1 VQEVTDMTHTS
12 PTHRPIAAVVRE
24 VLHTAI
30 DGGHLWGVY
39 ESTSP
44 LSMRRSGWGRFLLTV
59 YPPGTNLA
67 ERRAIT
73 FYRRWPTWGGMILLV
88 AAMITAG
95 LQPSITTMIP
105 FVLVYVAGILIGF
118 VITRRVRSRTRR
130 VTVAVAVTRGRTDVI
145 GDAELLNASVSALLD
160 LDLQL
165 QLGYLSPVEHEA
177 GWSRVYDAIGD
188 ENLQGD
194 RR

>member
-1 VQEVTDMTHTS
+1 MARISSV
-12 PTHRPIAAVVRE
+12 HRPVSTVVRE

-30 DGGHLWGVY
+30 DGGHQWGVY
-39 ESTSP
+39 ESTTP

-73 FYRRWPTWGGMILLV
+73 FCRRWPAWGGMILLV
-88 AAMITAG
+88 AAMIAASVR
-95 LQPSITTMIP
+95 PSVTTMVP
-105 FVLVYVAGILIGF
+105 FVLLYATGMLIGF
-118 VITRRVRSRTRR
+118 AKTRRLRSRTRML
-130 VTVAVAVTRGRTDVI
+130 TVVVAGMRGRTDVI
-145 GDAELLNASVSALLD
+145 GNAELLNTSVASLVD

-165 QLGYLSPVEHEA
+165 QLGILTPVEYEA

-188 ENLQGD
+188 KES
-194 RR
+194 